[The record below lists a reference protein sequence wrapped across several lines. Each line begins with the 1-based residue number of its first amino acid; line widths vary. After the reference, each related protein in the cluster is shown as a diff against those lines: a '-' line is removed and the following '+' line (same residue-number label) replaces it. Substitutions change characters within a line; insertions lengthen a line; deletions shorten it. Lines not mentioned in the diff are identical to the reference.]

1 MATQV
6 TGGGGSSALFAFQ
19 LGGTPVRVHTSFFI
33 LSAVLGLSG
42 NRDAAE
48 LAVWMVVVT
57 FSVLI
62 HEMGHALAGRAC
74 GLLPVIDL
82 HGMGGTTSWV
92 RSPLLRWWQNAGIS
106 VAGPL
111 VGFAVAGLLLAQR
124 VLYDEGPVPL
134 PGQPTTGANTLM
146 QLLVS
151 DLLFV
156 NIVWGIFNL
165 LPILPLD
172 GGSALASLLKGLT
185 KGGGQ
190 RAAHVIS
197 ILTAGV
203 LLLLALW
210 TRQIWIGFLAGLFA
224 WQNIQALRALGGA
237 TSFPRT

>member
-6 TGGGGSSALFAFQ
+6 TGGGGSNALFAFQ

-42 NRDAAE
+42 NRDLLE
-48 LAVWMVVVT
+48 LAVWLVVVT
-57 FSVLI
+57 FSVLV

-92 RSPLLRWWQNAGIS
+92 RSSLLPWWQNAGIS
-106 VAGPL
+106 VAGPA
-111 VGFAVAGLLLAQR
+111 VGFAVGGLILAQR
-124 VLYDEGPVPL
+124 VFFPEDSGPYQGRSLTL
-134 PGQPTTGANTLM
+134 PATLF
-146 QLLVS
+146 QLLIS

-156 NIVWGIFNL
+156 NIAWGVFNL

-172 GGSALASLLKGLT
+172 GGSALASLLKGIT
-185 KGGGQ
+185 RGGGQ

-197 ILTAGV
+197 VLTAV
-203 LLLLALW
+203 ALLALALF
-210 TRQIWIGFLAGLFA
+210 TRQIWIGFLAALFA
-224 WQNIQALRALGGA
+224 WQNIQALRALGA
-237 TSFPRT
+237 TSSLPRI